1 MKKILALALSLALM
15 LPMAACGSK
24 EAPAPAPSAPS
35 APSASA
41 PAAPA
46 DDGKVYEMIFATH
59 LAENHPITKALYQ
72 FKDQVEAES
81 NGRMLQDVVPNWIK
95 SIMVVIV
102 RVANV
107 LCGAA
112 VLYSGIIWTKSTA
125 TKLTPGLQIHYN
137 IWYNAIWVCSILFT
151 VFAVVKLIETVIV
164 LFSGKE

>member
-1 MKKILALALSLALM
+1 MKKIMKMTSSILEVLTVLCFLTLAGLVFLQIGGRWAGLHNLGWTDEIVSCFTTWMVFIGYAYM
-15 LPMAACGSK
+15 C
-24 EAPAPAPSAPS
+24 ER
-35 APSASA
+35 
-41 PAAPA
+41 
-46 DDGKVYEMIFATH
+46 DEHIC
-59 LAENHPITKALYQ
+59 IT
-72 FKDQVEAES
+72 
-81 NGRMLQDVVPNWIK
+81 MLQDVVPNWIK

-107 LCGAA
+107 LCGVA